1 MSPRNLS
8 VRDEHLRELMD
19 DPQCDPQRLHA
30 TLRRFG
36 LVNRLI
42 SGWDQVY
49 RSRLRPTLQNLELQS
64 LHRPARVLD
73 LGSGGGDVITRLAQL
88 AAADSLSVQ
97 WTGADPDPRAHAA
110 ANARAKPGMTFLCAD
125 ADDLIER
132 GENYDI
138 VLSNHVLHHLSADEL
153 TAFTAASRTL
163 STGTVLHSDIARSR
177 LAYGLYSVG
186 ITPLTPGTFLRTDG
200 LRSIR
205 RSYQPQELSAAL
217 GEDWQVS
224 TPARFRVLA
233 EASGLG

>member
-8 VRDEHLRELMD
+8 IRDEQLRELMD
-19 DPQCDPQRLHA
+19 DPHCDPQRLHA

-49 RSRLRPTLQNLELQS
+49 RDQLRPALQNLELQS

-73 LGSGGGDVITRLAQL
+73 LGSGGGDVISRLAQL
-88 AAADSLSVQ
+88 ADADSLSVE

-125 ADDLIER
+125 ADDLISR
-132 GENYDI
+132 GKSYDV

-153 TAFTAASRTL
+153 TAFTEASRAL

-186 ITPLTPGTFLRTDG
+186 ITPLAPGTFLRTDG

-205 RSYQPQELSAAL
+205 RSYKPQELSAAL
-217 GEDWQVS
+217 GDAWQVS

-233 EASGLG
+233 KARGLG